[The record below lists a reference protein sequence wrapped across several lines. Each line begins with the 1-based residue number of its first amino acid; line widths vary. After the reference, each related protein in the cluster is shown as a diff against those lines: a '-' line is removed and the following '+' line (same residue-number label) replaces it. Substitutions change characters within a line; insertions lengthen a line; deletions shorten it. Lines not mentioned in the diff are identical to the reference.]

1 DGDGAGVEA
10 RGETWSRAG
19 TRMGAGLQAMEGFSG
34 GTREHRHTVRHSPTV
49 VGAGVGAVGIIQ
61 SSRNSHVPRSPA
73 HALADK
79 RRLGAGTAAGAGG
92 AGAVVR
98 GTSVWETANAR
109 GSTPLEPSGFST
121 GKGRPLCVSEEALR
135 RVEHFFTDAGAGG
148 SSSRREGLGD
158 GRGHSRFV
166 LVPNSREGSL
176 QDQRQGQGQDHGQ
189 GGAQG
194 QSKGQGRGLS
204 IRDGIRVN
212 PSGGDGLADK
222 TVLMN
227 SNVQQRSQSFVSRAG

>member
-1 DGDGAGVEA
+1 KAAPGAGH
-10 RGETWSRAG
+10 GERENEEKAQPRAG
-19 TRMGAGLQAMEGFSG
+19 TEEGARIVSQDGKGEVEG
-34 GTREHRHTVRHSPTV
+34 T
-49 VGAGVGAVGIIQ
+49 GA
-61 SSRNSHVPRSPA
+61 
-73 HALADK
+73 ALE
-79 RRLGAGTAAGAGG
+79 
-92 AGAVVR
+92 
-98 GTSVWETANAR
+98 S
-109 GSTPLEPSGFST
+109 SGFST

-135 RVEHFFTDAGAGG
+135 KVEHFFTDAGAGG

-158 GRGHSRFV
+158 GKGHSRFV

-204 IRDGIRVN
+204 IRDGSRVN
-212 PSGGDGLADK
+212 LSGGDGLADK